1 MDTPVGSSVLLLGV
15 DGGGTKCRARLTDR
29 AGTIL
34 GEGNAG
40 PANVRFG
47 LTAAFTQ
54 ILHATDQ
61 CLEQAGASRTRQP
74 IVACLALAGIG
85 DLTAAGEARSHPHPF
100 ASMVCTSDAHAACV
114 GAHAGRDGGI
124 VIVGTGSIGW
134 ANIVGQSHRVGGWGF
149 PASDEGSGA
158 WLGNE
163 AIRRV
168 LLAGDGLLPWTDFL
182 RAVFERFGNDPHAIV
197 RWMSTARPRD
207 YASIAPSVVEH
218 AASGDRVATQLMQA
232 AAMHIDAL
240 ATRLIEL
247 GAVRLSLMGGLA
259 THIAP
264 LLSGHTKDVL
274 VPPLG
279 DALNGALRLAEFEA
293 ERLSMTVP
301 S

>member
-1 MDTPVGSSVLLLGV
+1 MGSSVLLLGV
-15 DGGGTKCRARLTDR
+15 DGGGTRCRARLTDR
-29 AGTIL
+29 AGSLL
-34 GEGNAG
+34 GEGSAG

-47 LTAAFTQ
+47 LSAAFTQ
-54 ILHATDQ
+54 ILRATDQ
-61 CLEQAGASRTRQP
+61 CLEQAGVTRTQQP

-85 DLTAAGEARSHPHPF
+85 DLAAASEAKSYPHPF
-100 ASMVCTSDAHAACV
+100 SGMVCISDAHAACV

-134 ANIVGQSHRVGGWGF
+134 ANLAGQSHRVGGWGF

-168 LLAGDGLLPWTDFL
+168 LWASDGLTPWTDLL

-207 YASIAPSVVEH
+207 YGSLAPSIVEH
-218 AASGDRVATQLMQA
+218 AARGDRVATHLMQA
-232 AAMHIDAL
+232 AAMHIEAL
-240 ATRLIEL
+240 AKRLIEL
-247 GAVRLSLMGGLA
+247 GVTRLSLMGGLA

-264 LLSGHTKDVL
+264 LLSGPTKDVV
-274 VPPLG
+274 VPPFG
-279 DALNGALRLAEFEA
+279 DALSGALRLAELEA
-293 ERLSMTVP
+293 ERLPVTVP

>member
-1 MDTPVGSSVLLLGV
+1 MGSSVLLLGV
-15 DGGGTKCRARLTDR
+15 DGGGTRCRARLTDR
-29 AGTIL
+29 AGTVL

-54 ILHATDQ
+54 ILRATDQ

-85 DLTAAGEARSHPHPF
+85 DLTAAGEAKSHPHPF
-100 ASMVCTSDAHAACV
+100 AGMVCTSDAHAACV

-134 ANIVGQSHRVGGWGF
+134 ANLAGQSHRVGGWGF
-149 PASDEGSGA
+149 PVSDEGSGA
-158 WLGNE
+158 WLGSE

-168 LLAGDGLLPWTDFL
+168 LWAATACCPGRICCARSSSGSAAIRMPSCAG
-182 RAVFERFGNDPHAIV
+182 RARRV
-197 RWMSTARPRD
+197 RATTPASRPALSSTRPN
-207 YASIAPSVVEH
+207 
-218 AASGDRVATQLMQA
+218 GDRVATHLMQA

-247 GAVRLSLMGGLA
+247 GVTRLSLMGGLA

-274 VPPLG
+274 VAPLG

-293 ERLSMTVP
+293 ERLAMTVA